1 MADILYVV
9 DGYVTLGY
17 VQSTRIASTSSGVSA
32 GSLTSAQGTLTAT
45 GSRIQQASATLVS
58 NQSGLTWAEMG
69 TWAEPK
75 QEYWGPNFTATADK
89 FLGGT
94 VNASS
99 TATLSATGT
108 ATFKPTITIDGVLQS
123 TLTANLVGS
132 GIILS
137 LGSATV
143 TTDGSAIARTSA
155 TLNTSATLSADGD
168 LVGKTTVL
176 NLGSASLTAT
186 PTLTGAGVSSMSAN
200 ASTQITGGRVQLGA
214 SAFTPQCTLSADAI
228 IAIGGTASLQ
238 GTASLSVNE
247 VGIFITRGGTVNMT
261 GVGSWNIVAGKLAEG
276 VANLNSTG
284 STLIIGSQFA
294 IDPFRVFTIPT
305 ESRINILQ
313 QETRNHLVPS
323 ETRKYQV
330 QHLSLVDETGILD
343 RREG

>member
-1 MADILYVV
+1 MADILYVQ

-17 VQSTRIASTSSGVSA
+17 VEATRDASAT
-32 GSLTSAQGTLTAT
+32 LSAQGTLTAT
-45 GSRIQQASATLVS
+45 GGITQSGSATLEC

-75 QEYWGPNFTATADK
+75 QEYWGPNFTVTAEK

-94 VNASS
+94 VNANCQ
-99 TATLSATGT
+99 ATLSATGT
-108 ATFKPTITIDGVLQS
+108 ATFKPTITISGILQS

-137 LGSATV
+137 LGSASV
-143 TTDGSAIARTSA
+143 TADGDAIRSASA
-155 TLNTSATLSADGD
+155 TLSTQATLSADGD
-168 LVGKTTVL
+168 LQGSGIVL
-176 NLGSASLTAT
+176 KLGSASLTAT
-186 PTLTGAGVSSMSAN
+186 GNTTQRGSTSISAS
-200 ASTQITGGRVQLGA
+200 ASTQITGRAIRQGA
-214 SAFTPQCTLSADAI
+214 GAFTPQCTLSADAI
-228 IAIGGTASLQ
+228 IAIGGVASLQ
-238 GTASLSVNE
+238 GTSSLSVNE

-261 GVGSWNIVAGKLAEG
+261 GVATSNINGGFLADAI
-276 VANLNSTG
+276 VNLSATG
-284 STLIIGSQFA
+284 STLIVGSQFA
-294 IDPFRVFTIPT
+294 IDPFRVYTVPT

-330 QHLSLVDETGILD
+330 QHLTLVDETGILD

>member
-17 VQSTRIASTSSGVSA
+17 VKATRVASTSIS
-32 GSLTSAQGTLTAT
+32 TQGTLTAT
-45 GSRIQQASATLVS
+45 GGVIQQASATLVS

-75 QEYWGPNFTATADK
+75 QEYWGPNFTVTAE
-89 FLGGT
+89 FFIGGT
-94 VNASS
+94 INASS
-99 TATLSATGT
+99 QATLSATGT
-108 ATFKPTITIDGVLQS
+108 ATFKPTITIGGVLQS

-137 LGSATV
+137 LGSASV
-143 TTDGSAIARTSA
+143 TAVGSAIRRTSA
-155 TLNTSATLSADGD
+155 TLSTTATLSADGD
-168 LVGKTTVL
+168 LDSKGTVL
-176 NLGSASLTAT
+176 KLGSASVTASAT
-186 PTLTGAGVSSMSAN
+186 MTGSGVSSISAS
-200 ASTQITGGRVQLGA
+200 ASTQITGRAIRQGA
-214 SAFTPQCTLSADAI
+214 GAFTPQCTLSASAI
-228 IAIGGTASLQ
+228 IAIGGRAVLQ
-238 GTASLSVNE
+238 GTASLSIPE
-247 VGIFITRGGTVNMT
+247 SGIFITRGGFSNMT
-261 GVGSWNIVAGKLAEG
+261 GVASWNIVAGILGDG
-276 VANLNSTG
+276 VANLNATG

-330 QHLSLVDETGILD
+330 QHLSLVNETGILD

>member
-17 VQSTRIASTSSGVSA
+17 VKATRVASTSIS
-32 GSLTSAQGTLTAT
+32 TQGTLTAT
-45 GSRIQQASATLVS
+45 GGEIQQASATLVS

-75 QEYWGPNFTATADK
+75 QEYWGPNFTVTAE
-89 FLGGT
+89 FFIGGT
-94 VNASS
+94 INASS
-99 TATLSATGT
+99 QATLSATGT
-108 ATFKPTITIDGVLQS
+108 ATFKPTITIGGVLQS

-137 LGSATV
+137 LGSASV
-143 TTDGSAIARTSA
+143 TAVGSAIRRTSA
-155 TLNTSATLSADGD
+155 TLSTTATLSADGD
-168 LVGKTTVL
+168 LDSKGTVL
-176 NLGSASLTAT
+176 KLGSASVTASAT
-186 PTLTGAGVSSMSAN
+186 MTGTGVSSISAS
-200 ASTQITGGRVQLGA
+200 ASTQITGRAIRQGA
-214 SAFTPQCTLSADAI
+214 GAFTPQCTLSASAI
-228 IAIGGTASLQ
+228 IAIGGRAVLQ
-238 GTASLSVNE
+238 GTASLSIPE
-247 VGIFITRGGTVNMT
+247 SGIFITRGGFSNMT
-261 GVGSWNIVAGKLAEG
+261 GVASWNIVAGILGDG
-276 VANLNSTG
+276 VANLNATG

-323 ETRKYQV
+323 ETRNYKV
-330 QHLSLVDETGILD
+330 QHLSLVNETGILD

>member
-17 VQSTRIASTSSGVSA
+17 VKATRVASTSIS
-32 GSLTSAQGTLTAT
+32 TQGTLTAT
-45 GSRIQQASATLVS
+45 GGEIQQASATLVS

-89 FLGGT
+89 FLGVT
-94 VNASS
+94 INASS
-99 TATLSATGT
+99 QATLSATGT
-108 ATFKPTITIDGVLQS
+108 ATFKPTITIGGVLQS

-137 LGSATV
+137 LGSASV
-143 TTDGSAIARTSA
+143 TAVGGAIRRTSA
-155 TLNTSATLSADGD
+155 TLNTTATLSADGD
-168 LVGKTTVL
+168 LDSKGTVL
-176 NLGSASLTAT
+176 KLGSASVTASAT
-186 PTLTGAGVSSMSAN
+186 MTGTGVSSISAS
-200 ASTQITGGRVQLGA
+200 ASTQITGRAIRQGA
-214 SAFTPQCTLSADAI
+214 GAFTPQCTLSASAI
-228 IAIGGTASLQ
+228 IAIGGRAVLQ
-238 GTASLSVNE
+238 GTASLSIPE
-247 VGIFITRGGTVNMT
+247 SGIFITRGGFSNMT
-261 GVGSWNIVAGKLAEG
+261 GVASWNIVAGILGDG
-276 VANLNSTG
+276 VANLNATG

-323 ETRKYQV
+323 ETRNYKV
-330 QHLSLVDETGILD
+330 QHLSLVNETGILD